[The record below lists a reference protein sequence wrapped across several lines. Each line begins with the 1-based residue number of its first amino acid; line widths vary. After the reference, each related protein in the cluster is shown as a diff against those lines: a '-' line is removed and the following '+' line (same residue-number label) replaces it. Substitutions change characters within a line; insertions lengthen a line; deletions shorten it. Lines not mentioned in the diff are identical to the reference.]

1 MELENIS
8 SEHKEIIAQLHL
20 NHAEKVNSLR
30 EQLQEAESC
39 KSKAEKEVPL
49 IYYLFFFS
57 QFFTF
62 YNFLC
67 TKRGDM

>member
-1 MELENIS
+1 MELENTS
-8 SEHKEIIAQLHL
+8 SEHKEVIAQLQL

-49 IYYLFFFS
+49 IYYYFFFFS
-57 QFFTF
+57 QFFNF
-62 YNFLC
+62 YNF
-67 TKRGDM
+67 

>member
-8 SEHKEIIAQLHL
+8 SEHKEIIAQLQL
-20 NHAEKVNSLR
+20 NHAEKVNTLR

-49 IYYLFFFS
+49 IIIIAVIIIILSVLYLI
-57 QFFTF
+57 
-62 YNFLC
+62 YFL
-67 TKRGDM
+67 T